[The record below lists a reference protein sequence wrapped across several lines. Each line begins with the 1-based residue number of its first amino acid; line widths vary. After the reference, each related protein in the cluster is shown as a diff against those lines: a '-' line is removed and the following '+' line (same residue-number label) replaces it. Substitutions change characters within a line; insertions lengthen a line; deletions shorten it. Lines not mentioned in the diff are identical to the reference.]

1 MGADHSKMWSQSTKG
16 YFKIQGFVRNKTVIV
31 LHLLVCFCM
40 CVFFKDREY
49 FVIQVEIDVYTIME
63 IPSLFFI
70 INNCLCMV

>member
-1 MGADHSKMWSQSTKG
+1 M
-16 YFKIQGFVRNKTVIV
+16 RNKTVIV